1 MKTNL
6 YQGEK
11 MKVKEMYR
19 MVLMAVVTALLV
31 ATVPVLAAASEAD
44 DSIESSAKSSYVF
57 KNFLQNDDVTVKS
70 MDGAVTLTGTV
81 AEEAHKS
88 LAQETVV
95 NLPGVKSVDN
105 RLEVKGE
112 PAAENSDAWVT
123 MKVKAA
129 LLFHRNVSAMTEVE
143 TKGGIVTLQGD
154 ATSLA
159 QKDLT
164 TELVMDVKGVEDVQN
179 DMVVPDASM
188 KTDKSKISEKMSD
201 VGDSIDDASVTAL
214 VKMTLLYHRSTSA
227 LDTKVVTTNG
237 QVTLEGK
244 AGNAAEKDLATKYVQ
259 DVHGVNSVVNNM
271 TVEKPIIIKKS
282 KSKETIEGC

>member
-1 MKTNL
+1 
-6 YQGEK
+6 

-19 MVLMAVVTALLV
+19 MFLIPVVTALLV

-81 AEEAHKS
+81 NEDTHKS
-88 LAQETVV
+88 LAQETVA

-105 RLEVKGE
+105 QLEVKGE
-112 PAAENSDAWVT
+112 SALENSDTWIT
-123 MKVKAA
+123 TKVKTT
-129 LLFHRNVSAMTEVE
+129 LFFHRNVSGMTEVN
-143 TKGGIVTLQGD
+143 TKDGIVTLQGD
-154 ATSLA
+154 ATSQA

-164 TELVMDVKGVEDVQN
+164 TELVKDVVGVVEVQN
-179 DMVVPDASM
+179 DMKVPEASM
-188 KTDKSKISEKMSD
+188 KTDESKISETMGD
-201 VGDSIDDASVTAL
+201 VGEAVDDASVTAL
-214 VKMTLLYHRSTSA
+214 AKMTLLYHRSTSA

-259 DVHGVNSVVNNM
+259 EVHGVKSVVNNM
-271 TVEKPIIIKKS
+271 TVEKPITVKKS
-282 KSKETIEGC
+282 KSKAKIEGC